1 VNAPP
6 THALRRQ
13 GVPPSG
19 PAAPVDPGAAVPRPR
34 RRRQLQPYVLLAPA
48 VVLLAA
54 VVGYPLV
61 RLGVISTQGFG
72 LRTLIT
78 GRATS
83 VGAANYTA
91 ILHDTQLVTV
101 LLRTV
106 VFAATLVA
114 GTVVIGFG
122 AALMLVAAGRRLRVA
137 MMLALLG
144 AWAMPTVASTLVWQW
159 LFQPTYG
166 VVNWLLTQLRVFG
179 NLQQHDFLAGT
190 TSGFVVVWLLVV
202 WISVPFVAL
211 TLYAG
216 LSQIPAD
223 YYEAA
228 AIDGAGYLRRLR
240 TVTLPFLRPILLL
253 VTVLSVIWDFNVFNQ
268 IWILTK
274 GGPDGAT
281 TTIAIWSFTQAFAS
295 QSYGQGAAIAVF
307 SVVLLAVLVGWWVRR
322 LVVSGEES

>member
-1 VNAPP
+1 MNASP
-6 THALRRQ
+6 TPALRRR
-13 GVPPSG
+13 GAPRTR
-19 PAAPVDPGAAVPRPR
+19 PAAPADPGAVPRPRR
-34 RRRQLQPYVLLAPA
+34 RRRQLQPYVLLVPA
-48 VVLLAA
+48 VVLLGA

-83 VGAANYTA
+83 VGGANYTA
-91 ILHDTQLVTV
+91 ILHDSQLASV
-101 LLRTV
+101 LVRTV

-114 GTVVIGFG
+114 GTVVVGFG
-122 AALMLVAAGRRLRVA
+122 AALMLVAVGRRLRVA

-166 VVNWLLTQLRVFG
+166 VVNWLLTQLYVFG
-179 NLQQHDFLAGT
+179 DLRQHDFLAGT

-216 LSQIPAD
+216 LSQIPGD

-240 TVTLPFLRPILLL
+240 TVTLPFLRPVLLL

-281 TTIAIWSFTQAFAS
+281 TTIAIWSFTKAFAS

-322 LVVSGEES
+322 LVLSGEES